1 MQVWL
6 NGRFCAAD
14 KAFIPAT
21 DRGFLLGDA
30 FFETM
35 RAHKGKVAWL
45 DAHMSRLHRH
55 AERIAFPVDL
65 LPKTEQV
72 EEIIAKLSEPIQI
85 KDAVVRL
92 TVSRGTGDRGLLPP
106 SAPAPTILITLSPFE
121 PADPTDG
128 IKLST
133 SQKVRRNPYST
144 AGNIKSTNYLD
155 NIVAK
160 QEAHENGAQDAVILS
175 ADGQVAETSIA
186 NLFGIAEDSLWTP
199 AEDTGILGG
208 LARAHILQW
217 AKESGIKIMHDPKT
231 PDELCEFEVLFTAN
245 ALQGLRIVKKVDGY
259 AIGNPDRTFFT
270 KLAQMVEIN
279 LCNSIEF

>member
-14 KAFIPAT
+14 KAFIPVT

-30 FFETM
+30 LFETM

-45 DAHMSRLHRH
+45 EAHMSRLHRH
-55 AERIAFPVDL
+55 AERVAFPVDL
-65 LPKTEQV
+65 LPQSEQV
-72 EEIIAKLSEPIQI
+72 EEIITKLSESIQGM
-85 KDAVVRL
+85 DAVVRL
-92 TVSRGTGDRGLLPP
+92 TVSRGAGDRGLLPP

-121 PADPTDG
+121 PVDPTDG
-128 IKLST
+128 IKLFT
-133 SQKVRRNPYST
+133 SQKVRRNPYSIT
-144 AGNIKSTNYLD
+144 GSIKSTNYLD

-186 NLFGIAEDSLWTP
+186 NLFGIAKDSLWTP

-208 LARAHILQW
+208 LARAHVLQW
-217 AKESGIKIMHDPKT
+217 AQETGIKVTHDPKT
-231 PDELCEFEVLFTAN
+231 PDELREFDALFTAN
-245 ALQGLRIVKKVDGY
+245 ALQGLRIVDQVDGY
-259 AIGNPDRTFFT
+259 AIGIPDRTFFA
-270 KLAQMVEIN
+270 KLAQMVERN
-279 LCNSIEF
+279 LCDGIEF